1 MRTSRSPWLAPMTAA
16 IGWVSIAAFQLSG
29 HDFRGSYDA
38 PIDYFREIALMLAFT
53 GTAASVVVMSRAQDG
68 RGQWASRAVIASAAL
83 VVVVIAIGI
92 ALGEEPDWFFVV
104 VGPALV
110 TMAVAL
116 VAMSV
121 RSWTTGVAPRW
132 ALVLIALTPL
142 SIPAFW
148 LYVSLLPAVG
158 WLGVAKGTLAR
169 QARVT

>member
-1 MRTSRSPWLAPMTAA
+1 MRTSHSPWLVPMTAA

-38 PIDYFREIALMLAFT
+38 PIDYFRECALMLAFT
-53 GTAASVVVMSRAQDG
+53 ATAASVVVMSRAQDG
-68 RGQWASRAVIASAAL
+68 RGRWASRTVVASAAS
-83 VVVVIAIGI
+83 VVVVIAIGM
-92 ALGEEPDWFFVV
+92 ASGEEPDWFFDV

-110 TMAVAL
+110 TMAVSL

-132 ALVLIALTPL
+132 ALVLIVLTPL

-148 LYVSLLPAVG
+148 LYFSLLPAVG
-158 WLGVAKGTLAR
+158 WLGAAKGISRAEH
-169 QARVT
+169 A